1 MTGWRQIWVVATREV
16 RERGR
21 SRSYLIALALMV
33 VVVVAAI
40 VVPPLLENND
50 SRNVGLTGRTPA
62 GLATAIEAQGR
73 DVGGAVVRVREFDT
87 VAGGEAAV
95 RSGAVDVLV
104 VDASR
109 LEWQRRAD
117 SRLQAVVTGA
127 IQLLTVRDRA
137 AAAGVDPDTLARV
150 LAPVQVGNVEL
161 GQVAGRSPG
170 DETAALAMTV
180 LLLMVISTYGGM
192 VLSGVVEEKSS
203 RVVEVL
209 LARLPARKL
218 LAGKIT
224 GIGLLGLAQVTVTA
238 VAALVASVLVDS
250 VDLPAVRGAV
260 LAWAVV
266 WFVLGF
272 ALYATAFGALGS
284 LASRAEDAQ
293 GVAGPATVVL
303 VASYFASFA
312 AIGSPRSGWAQAAS
326 YLPVTAP
333 MAMPNRVAMGA
344 TSWWE
349 PVVAAAVAVATVGAL
364 VRLAGRVYVRAI
376 LHTGPTLKLRE
387 VWRGRAGGQGAE
399 GQGAE
404 GQGAVTSSGVESAS
418 QGSRVVALGAG
429 ARRREIAA
437 MFAGV
442 VLAVVVGVI
451 TRDVVIGVAVGA
463 LLVAAARTGMRH
475 GHR

>member
-21 SRSYLIALALMV
+21 SRAYLIALALMV

-404 GQGAVTSSGVESAS
+404 GQGAVTSSGVESAG